1 MDSFPD
7 LPMRLPD
14 SVYNEVL
21 RGLGLMN
28 GGIVGGIS
36 AVAAGEADPYTS
48 AAPVET
54 PAECKRRSRRR
65 RLDAPVQFLRHGAVN
80 AKPQMCTLLDVSRE
94 GVCVMMDSV
103 VAPGDRFVLYL
114 PRVDGDSDTGE
125 PLAILCTARSS
136 RVKAGG
142 KFRTG
147 AEFTDAREA
156 ADGGAA
162 QAVTADRLAKPR
174 PAESNPWIRT
184 AGRPDSNVDAN
195 ARRNDRHEADGR
207 ATMYLYRDDGQHG
220 PMEQVALRDYSE
232 KGVGIV
238 RNEPLDIGEQFVIR
252 VPRLNDKPITRL
264 CRVVNV
270 ALAGGRH
277 RIGAEFIPFPG
288 PNGRTFMSRIASWIG

>member
-1 MDSFPD
+1 
-7 LPMRLPD
+7 MRLPD

-21 RGLGLMN
+21 RGLGLQTAGIA
-28 GGIVGGIS
+28 GGMS
-36 AVAAGEADPYTS
+36 ACAAGEADPYT
-48 AAPVET
+48 APSPAEA

-65 RLDAPVQFLRHGAVN
+65 RLNRPVQFLRHGAVN
-80 AKPQMCTLLDVSRE
+80 AKPQTCTLLDVSRD
-94 GVCVMMDSV
+94 GLCVLMDAV

-114 PRVDGDSDTGE
+114 PRVDDDCSTAE

-136 RVKAGG
+136 RLKAGG
-142 KFRTG
+142 QFRTG

-156 ADGGAA
+156 ADGGPTP
-162 QAVTADRLAKPR
+162 AVTAERLVR
-174 PAESNPWIRT
+174 PKEAVRDVNPWIRA
-184 AGRPDSNVDAN
+184 AGRPDAEPDAN
-195 ARRNDRHEADGR
+195 ARRADRQEADGR
-207 ATMYLYRDDGQHG
+207 AMIYLYRDDGRHG

-238 RNEPLDIGEQFVIR
+238 RGEPLEIGEQFVVR

-288 PNGRTFMSRIASWIG
+288 PNGRTLMSRIASWIG

>member
-1 MDSFPD
+1 
-7 LPMRLPD
+7 MRLPD

-21 RGLGLMN
+21 RGLGLGN
-28 GGIVGGIS
+28 GGIAGAIS
-36 AVAAGEADPYTS
+36 AAGDVDPYT
-48 AAPVET
+48 APAPVEV

-65 RLDAPVQFLRHGAVN
+65 RLDQPVQFLRHGAVN
-80 AKPQMCTLLDVSRE
+80 ARPQICTLLDVSRD
-94 GVCVMMDSV
+94 GVCVLMDSV

-114 PRVDGDSDTGE
+114 PRVEDDSSTAD

-136 RVKAGG
+136 RLKAGG
-142 KFRTG
+142 QFRTG
-147 AEFTDAREA
+147 AEFTDAHEVA
-156 ADGGAA
+156 GSPGN
-162 QAVTADRLAKPR
+162 AVTAERLARLKAAAPDM
-174 PAESNPWIRT
+174 NPWIRA
-184 AGRPDSNVDAN
+184 AGRPDAEPDAN
-195 ARRNDRHEADGR
+195 ARRADRQEADGR
-207 ATMYLYRDDGQHG
+207 AMIYLYRDDGQHG

-238 RNEPLDIGEQFVIR
+238 RNEPLEIGEQFVVR

-288 PNGRTFMSRIASWIG
+288 PNGRTFMSRIASWIA